1 MTVTALS
8 PQAPAIQMSR
18 TPEAAEGSKP
28 DRDGDADDSNVGAT
42 ASSGVSASAPKGMG
56 AVVDT
61 RA

>member
-8 PQAPAIQMSR
+8 PPAQPFQLSR

-28 DRDGDADDSNVGAT
+28 DRDSDADDRNVGAT
-42 ASSGVSASAPKGMG
+42 ANAGVSAAAPKGMG
-56 AVVDT
+56 ATVDT